1 MLEPAGRGQC
11 VHEADQLIDIL
22 NLGKFQTQ
30 LLREDDRKMKSDTMV
45 WRVKNDMVGKAIE
58 VVGENVDEGHSDGQ
72 LELDSELDQKL
83 RQELEEEMGIVL

>member
-30 LLREDDRKMKSDTMV
+30 LLREDDRKIKSDTMV
-45 WRVKNDMVGKAIE
+45 WRVRDEMIGKAIE
-58 VVGENVDEGHSDGQ
+58 GVGENPDEGHSDKH
-72 LELDSELDQKL
+72 LELDRELYEKL
-83 RQELEEEMGIVL
+83 R